1 MLICIYEYLYSFIY
15 TYSYI
20 CLIEYLDTLIFYYE
34 YILILIY
41 LFMPIFRPPDG
52 PRMRYSE
59 GTPFRLGCWL
69 GLDRM
74 GLVGG
79 RFPKNLGLD
88 KLLVGVNISPDGD

>member
-1 MLICIYEYLYSFIY
+1 MIIRLYVYMNICILLYILIHLFEYY
-15 TYSYI
+15 
-20 CLIEYLDTLIFYYE
+20 DMLIFYYE
-34 YILILIY
+34 YILILRY

-74 GLVGG
+74 GLVG
-79 RFPKNLGLD
+79 
-88 KLLVGVNISPDGD
+88 VNISPDGD